1 MIKTQIR
8 LAVTAAI
15 LALSVQA
22 AAAQGNTFPNQTVKI
37 VVPFAAGSLTDMLA
51 RILSD
56 KLAPVWHQSIIVE
69 NQPGIA
75 GTAATAKAAPDGYTF
90 LLVSNGHTVIKT
102 ITPNLS
108 FDPVADFVGVTKL
121 ASMPMIMIAPPKA
134 ENNSVAAIV
143 KRAQDNPGKLSYAS
157 AGLNSTAYIAGE
169 LFKKTKNLDILHV
182 PYKGTPPAQTSI
194 MRGDTDFFFSP
205 ASVSDELILSGKVT
219 ALAVTGKTRVGS
231 LPKVPT
237 FAEAGMPEFEYDA
250 WFGLL
255 APAGTPKAIRD
266 KVSQDIAKV
275 LAEPDV
281 RDRLAKQGTVVAS
294 STPDAFDALVKSDTA
309 LYTKVLGG
317 PAK

>member
-1 MIKTQIR
+1 MLMKKS
-8 LAVTAAI
+8 LALVAA
-15 LALSVQA
+15 LALSA
-22 AAAQGNTFPNQTVKI
+22 AFTAPVAAQSNYPSQNVKI

-56 KLAPVWHQSIIVE
+56 KLSPVWHQSIIVE

-108 FDPVADFVGVTKL
+108 FDPLADFVGVTKL
-121 ASMPMIMIAPPKA
+121 ASMPMIMIAPPK
-134 ENNSVAAIV
+134 EGNSLAAVI
-143 KRAQDNPGKLSYAS
+143 KRAQENPGKLSYAS

-169 LFKKTKNLDILHV
+169 LLKKTKNLDIVHV

-205 ASVSDELILSGKVT
+205 ASVSDELILTGKVA

-237 FAEAGMPEFEYDA
+237 FAEAGMPEFQYDA

-275 LAEPDV
+275 LASPDV

-294 STPDAFDALVKSDTA
+294 STPEEFDAVLKSDTE
-309 LYTKVLGG
+309 LYTRVLGG

>member
-1 MIKTQIR
+1 MKKS
-8 LAVTAAI
+8 LALVAA
-15 LALSVQA
+15 LALSA
-22 AAAQGNTFPNQTVKI
+22 AFTVPVSAQSNYPSQNVKI

-56 KLAPVWHQSIIVE
+56 KLSPVWHQSIIVE

-108 FDPVADFVGVTKL
+108 FDPLADFVGVTKL
-121 ASMPMIMIAPPKA
+121 ASMPMIMIAPPK
-134 ENNSVAAIV
+134 EGNSLASVL
-143 KRAQDNPGKLSYAS
+143 KRAQENPGKLSYAS

-169 LFKKTKNLDILHV
+169 LLKKTKNLDIVHV

-205 ASVSDELILSGKVT
+205 ASVSDELILSGKVA

-237 FAEAGMPEFEYDA
+237 FAEAGMPEFQYDA

-275 LAEPDV
+275 LASPDV

-294 STPDAFDALVKSDTA
+294 STPEEFDAVLKSDTE

>member
-1 MIKTQIR
+1 MKKS
-8 LAVTAAI
+8 LAIVAA
-15 LALSVQA
+15 LALSA
-22 AAAQGNTFPNQTVKI
+22 AFTAPVFAQSNYPNQTVKI

-56 KLAPVWHQSIIVE
+56 KLAPVWHQSVIVE

-134 ENNSVAAIV
+134 ENNSVAAII
-143 KRAQDNPGKLSYAS
+143 KRAQANPGKLSYAS

-169 LFKKTKNLDILHV
+169 LFKKTKNLDVVHV

-205 ASVSDELILSGKVT
+205 ASVSDELILTGKVN

-237 FAEAGMPEFEYDA
+237 FAEAGMPEFQYDA

-275 LAEPDV
+275 LAMPDV
-281 RDRLAKQGTVVAS
+281 HDRLAKQGTVVAS
-294 STPDAFDALVKSDTA
+294 STPDEFDALLKSDTA

>member
-1 MIKTQIR
+1 MKKS
-8 LAVTAAI
+8 LAIVAA
-15 LALSVQA
+15 LALSA
-22 AAAQGNTFPNQTVKI
+22 AFTAPVSAQSNYPNQTVKI

-56 KLAPVWHQSIIVE
+56 KLAPVWHQSVIVE

-134 ENNSVAAIV
+134 ENNSVAAII
-143 KRAQDNPGKLSYAS
+143 KRAQANPGKLSYAS

-169 LFKKTKNLDILHV
+169 LFKKTKNLDVVHV

-205 ASVSDELILSGKVT
+205 ASVSDELILTGKVN

-237 FAEAGMPEFEYDA
+237 FAEAGMPDFQYDA

-255 APAGTPKAIRD
+255 APTGTPKAIRD
-266 KVSQDIAKV
+266 KVSRDIAKV
-275 LAEPDV
+275 LAMPDV
-281 RDRLAKQGTVVAS
+281 HDRLAKQGTVVAS
-294 STPDAFDALVKSDTA
+294 STPDEFDALLKSDTA

>member
-1 MIKTQIR
+1 MKKS
-8 LAVTAAI
+8 LALVAA
-15 LALSVQA
+15 LALSA
-22 AAAQGNTFPNQTVKI
+22 AFTAPVAAQSNYPSQNVKI

-56 KLAPVWHQSIIVE
+56 KLSPVWHQSIIVE

-108 FDPVADFVGVTKL
+108 FDPLADFVGVTKL
-121 ASMPMIMIAPPKA
+121 ASMPMIMIAPPK
-134 ENNSVAAIV
+134 EGNSLAAVI
-143 KRAQDNPGKLSYAS
+143 KRAQENPGKLSYAS

-169 LFKKTKNLDILHV
+169 LLKKTKNLDIVHV

-205 ASVSDELILSGKVT
+205 ASVSDELILTGKVA

-237 FAEAGMPEFEYDA
+237 FAEAGMPEFQYDA

-275 LAEPDV
+275 LASPDV

-294 STPDAFDALVKSDTA
+294 STPEEFDAVLKSDTE
-309 LYTKVLGG
+309 LYSKVLGG